1 MTTITN
7 TNTAKTM
14 WPTAG
19 LAVSMAAFARP
30 DDTTGYTAGDV
41 VSDTGAAKAIAF
53 PNCGRCGA
61 VMQASLI
68 YGETDTASF
77 DLLLFDAEPT
87 NHADN
92 APLACVAA
100 DAPKLIGLI
109 RFDNA
114 MKVNIGS
121 SLELYRALGSSTE
134 LPMAPLA
141 YSNANATLYG
151 LLVTRSTF
159 TPASASTVTLALH
172 LKLGE

>member
-1 MTTITN
+1 MILDHALDVQVFN
-7 TNTAKTM
+7 
-14 WPTAG
+14 
-19 LAVSMAAFARP
+19 
-30 DDTTGYTAGDV
+30 GDCV
-41 VSDTGAAKAIAF
+41 KLLDQS
-53 PNCGRCGA
+53 GRCSVVKMLARSCYRQMCQRDFLFSFSSIRGTFLFLT
-61 VMQASLI
+61 QASLLFRQVFSCVFDETRI
-68 YGETDTASF
+68 FNLAAIAQRGERGQ
-77 DLLLFDAEPT
+77 
-87 NHADN
+87 
-92 APLACVAA
+92 ACVAA